1 MIQVSIWFLFGVV
14 AFNASDV
21 PAFNFGAALKHKHKD
36 VMLTVVKE
44 LSIKGKRVPDREK
57 VHHTVNFAIHQRD
70 IESLEKHLH
79 EISDPTHPLY
89 RQHLTREEIGAWTR
103 NTDSSERVLAY
114 LQQFDPRI
122 QIKKRSLYD
131 EYITASAPVTVWETM
146 LNTEFHEFR
155 YEHYHPERVMIAAD
169 QYSLPEDIHDHVMAV
184 FNVAELPPILS
195 QDLSVKFESK
205 LPQNDKAEML
215 SPQDVVID
223 GAVRPSFLNY
233 FYNIASNKGNNLTNQ
248 CIYAAIGQTLSLKDL
263 TQFQT
268 TYNLPLQGISEN
280 IGGFVTS
287 NACANLDDCAE
298 ANLDVQYIM
307 ATAQNVPT
315 VYYYSDQ
322 SWPEWCASVASMSDP
337 PDVISI
343 SYGSYEAAET
353 TSSLL
358 AFYYEAVKLGK

>member
-1 MIQVSIWFLFGVV
+1 MIQSAIWFLFGVL
-14 AFNASDV
+14 ASNASDI

-36 VMLTVVKE
+36 TMLTVVKK
-44 LSIKGKRVPDREK
+44 LSTKGQRVPNREK
-57 VHHTVNFAIHQRD
+57 VHHTVNFAIYQRD
-70 IESLEKHLH
+70 MESLEKHLGK
-79 EISDPTHPLY
+79 ISDPTHPVY
-89 RQHLTREEIGAWTR
+89 GQHLTREEIGAWTR
-103 NTDSSERVLAY
+103 NTESSERVLAY

-122 QIKKRSLYD
+122 EIKNRSLYD
-131 EYITASAPVTVWETM
+131 EYITASAPVIVWEAM
-146 LNTEFHEFR
+146 LKTEFHEFR
-155 YEHYHPERVMIAAD
+155 YEHFHPERVMIAAD

-195 QDLSVKFESK
+195 QDLFVNFENK
-205 LPQNDKAEML
+205 PAQDDIAEML
-215 SPQDVVID
+215 SPQNVVID

-233 FYNIASNKGNNLTNQ
+233 FYNITSNKGNNLTNQ
-248 CIYAAIGQTLSLKDL
+248 CIFATIGQTLSLKDL

-287 NACANLDDCAE
+287 NACANLDDCME

-315 VYYYSDQ
+315 MYYYTDQ
-322 SWPEWCASVASMSDP
+322 SWPEWCASVASMYDP

-358 AFYYEAVKLGK
+358 AFRNEAIKLGK